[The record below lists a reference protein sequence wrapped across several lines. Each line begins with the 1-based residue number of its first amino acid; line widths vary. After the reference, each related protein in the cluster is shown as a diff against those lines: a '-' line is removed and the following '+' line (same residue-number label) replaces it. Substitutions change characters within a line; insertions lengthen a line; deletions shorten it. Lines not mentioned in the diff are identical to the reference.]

1 MKASAAEVLPSAPRR
16 GEDWEP
22 NPGPQEAFLE
32 LDVDEA
38 LYGGA
43 AGGGK
48 SESLLVDALYD
59 YREPSYRALLLR
71 RTFPELQE
79 SLIDRSQELY
89 RSLGGRYNI
98 TFHTWT
104 FPSRAKI
111 VFGSLEH
118 ENDKFKFKSKE
129 YQFIGF
135 DELTSFTEGQF
146 RYLGSRL
153 RSAHGL
159 KTRMRAGTNPGGE
172 GHDWVLKRYGP
183 WLNQDPGYTGI
194 RAAEGQALWAV
205 TDPETGEDRWVPE
218 GTRFALSRTFIGA
231 KVEDNPHLTE
241 DYIARLEALDPLT
254 RKQLRSGDWMAR
266 PSAGIFFKRGWFPLI
281 DAEPLGGITLR
292 FWDRAATEVNDAST
306 GKPPNDP
313 DWTVGLK
320 FNMSHDGELTICDVV
335 RIRGNPGEVEK
346 TIGQTTELDGRNVHV
361 WFSLDPG
368 QAGKFE
374 FASYVKKLMGYIVQ
388 AMPETGDKVTRAK
401 PISAQASVGNVRV
414 VRGYWNRAFFE
425 EIEAFP
431 TVGVH
436 DDQVD
441 ALSGA
446 FSAVNMGIAPK
457 LPPRI
462 VHARRS
468 LRGD

>member
-1 MKASAAEVLPSAPRR
+1 MKSSAAEKLPSGPKR
-16 GEDWEP
+16 GRDWTP
-22 NPGPQEAFLE
+22 NPGPQTDFLE

-59 YREPSYRALLLR
+59 YQEPTYRALLLR
-71 RTFPELQE
+71 RTLPELKE

-89 RSLGGRYNI
+89 RPLGGRYNI
-98 TFHTWT
+98 TDHVWR
-104 FPSRAKI
+104 FPSGAK
-111 VFGSLEH
+111 VLFDSLEH

-129 YQFIGF
+129 FQFIGF
-135 DELTSFTEGQF
+135 DELTSFTEGQY

-153 RSAHGL
+153 RSSHGL
-159 KTRMRAGTNPGGE
+159 KTRMRSGTNPGGI
-172 GHDWVLKRYGP
+172 GHDWVLQRFGP
-183 WLNQDPGYTGI
+183 WLNRDPGYNGL
-194 RAAEGQALWAV
+194 RAQAGEVLWAL

-218 GTRFALSRTFIGA
+218 GTRFSLSRTFIGA
-231 KVEDNPHLTE
+231 KVEDNPYLTE
-241 DYIARLEALDPLT
+241 DYVARLKALDPLT
-254 RKQLRSGDWMAR
+254 RKQLEEGDWMAR
-266 PSAGIFFKRGWFPLI
+266 PSAGIFFKRAWFPII
-281 DAEPLGGITLR
+281 DAEPRTGITVR
-292 FWDRAATEVNDAST
+292 FWDRAATEENDPST

-320 FNMSHDGELTICDVV
+320 FNISHDGELTICDVV
-335 RIRGNPGEVEK
+335 RMRGNPGEVEK
-346 TIGQTTELDGRNVHV
+346 TIVQTADVDGRNCHI

-374 FASYVKKLMGYIVQ
+374 FAAYAKKLMGYIVQ

-401 PISAQASVGNVRV
+401 PISAQAAAGNCRV
-414 VRGYWNRAFFE
+414 VRGYWNRVFFE
-425 EIEAFP
+425 EVEAFP

-446 FSAVNMGIAPK
+446 FSAVNGGMAPK
-457 LPPRI
+457 LPPKI